1 MYIPKKK
8 DIFKTGQGDPVFYH
22 YMPLVG
28 YTYRKRLINTLALFR
43 EKCDRLLEI
52 GYGSGI
58 LFPELS
64 RLSGEIYGLE
74 THGKEDLVR
83 QLLQKENIDNV
94 TLKPGSVLEMPFEDN
109 FFDCIVSVSTFEH
122 IDRSDKEFSLDRGFV
137 QMKRVLRPAGRAIL
151 SFPVRN
157 IITDSFFRLVGHS
170 PRKIHPSSHLDIIVT
185 AKKYFKIEKMI
196 KFPRFL
202 PLSLCLYCSILCRNN
217 KN

>member
-1 MYIPKKK
+1 MYIPQKK
-8 DIFKTGQGDPVFYH
+8 DIFKTGPGDPVYYH
-22 YMPLVG
+22 YLPLVG
-28 YTYRKRLINTLALFR
+28 YTYKKRLINTLALFR
-43 EKCDRLLEI
+43 EKCGRLLEI

-64 RLSGEIYGLE
+64 HLVDEIYGLE
-74 THGKEDLVR
+74 THGQEELVC
-83 QLLQKENIDNV
+83 QLLKKENISNV
-94 TLKPGSVLEMPFEDN
+94 ILKPGSVLEMPFEDN

-122 IDRSDKEFSLDRGFV
+122 IAKFDKEYSLDKGFA

-170 PRKIHPSSHLDIIVT
+170 PRKIHPSSHADIIGT
-185 AKKYFKIEKMI
+185 AEKYFKIEKMI
-196 KFPRFL
+196 KFPNFL
-202 PLSLCLYCSILCRNN
+202 PLSFSLYCSILCINN